1 MSQQRDDDLNR
12 LLRDWTAA
20 EQPDEVHLQALRERI
35 SRAADRLE
43 GHVAEVIG
51 VGDDDLT
58 AGDGRKTV
66 SPATWPSRLGWF
78 ALGAAAAI
86 LAAVCVVSRL
96 GPDQGRDE
104 PEAYMW
110 ADLPPE
116 VRLDRHQLAAEAT
129 LFAAMKEVFADRLT
143 WMAETDG
150 KVILGIE
157 PENPASADGSQ
168 PITIRLVVMARE
180 PGETAWHRRFSVD
193 CIALNEQLVELAPPD
208 GAEARVALWAHVLPD
223 GMIAVDTSLNVAGA
237 YGEASSSAVQ
247 RPQVPMRILDLRT
260 NENEYRVFQTVA
272 VLPREVG

>member
-1 MSQQRDDDLNR
+1 MSHPRDDNLDR

-20 EQPDEVHLQALRERI
+20 GQPDEAHLQALRERI
-35 SRAADRLE
+35 SRAAEQLE

-58 AGDGRKTV
+58 AGDGRKTR
-66 SPATWPSRLGWF
+66 SPATWPGRLGWF

-86 LAAVCVVSRL
+86 LAAVFVVSRL
-96 GPDQGRDE
+96 GPDRGRDGQRQQ
-104 PEAYMW
+104 W

-116 VRLDRHQLAAEAT
+116 VRLDRHQLAAEAS

-143 WMAETDG
+143 WMAEADG
-150 KVILGIE
+150 KVILGID
-157 PENPASADGSQ
+157 PENPASVGGSQ

-180 PGETAWHRRFSVD
+180 PGETAWRRCFSVD
-193 CIALNEQLVELAPPD
+193 CIVLSEQLVELAPAD
-208 GAEARVALWAHVLPD
+208 GAEARVAFWAHVLPD
-223 GMIAVDTSLNVAGA
+223 GMVAVDTSLDVAEA
-237 YGEASSSAVQ
+237 YGETSSSAVQ
-247 RPQVPMRILDLRT
+247 RPQVPMQILDLRT

>member
-1 MSQQRDDDLNR
+1 MNHPRDDHLDR

-20 EQPDEVHLQALRERI
+20 EQPDEAHLEALREGI

-43 GHVAEVIG
+43 ARVAEAIA

-58 AGDGRKTV
+58 AGDGRKTI

-86 LAAVCVVSRL
+86 LAAVFVLSRL
-96 GPDQGRDE
+96 GPDQGRDGE
-104 PEAYMW
+104 VQQS

-116 VRLDRHQLAAEAT
+116 VRLDRHQLAAEAK
-129 LFAAMKEVFADRLT
+129 LFAAMEEVFAGRLT
-143 WMAETDG
+143 WMAEADG
-150 KVILGIE
+150 KVVLGVE
-157 PENPASADGSQ
+157 PENPAWPAGSQ
-168 PITIRLVVMARE
+168 PVTIRLVVMARG
-180 PGETAWHRRFSVD
+180 PDETAWHRRFSVD
-193 CIALNEQLVELAPPD
+193 CIALNEQLVELVPRD

-223 GMIAVDTSLNVAGA
+223 GMIAVDTSLHVAGA

-247 RPQVPMRILDLRT
+247 QPQVPMRILDLRT

-272 VLPREVG
+272 ALPREVG